1 MGIRYRLDGGL
12 DMRTTAGKLSG
23 GGGGKGGCLWGLISG
38 LFTLIFYL
46 FYYSTILSYRILCYM
61 YRKGKVLYGEIR
73 TYYLNRK
80 KKKRK

>member
-46 FYYSTILSYRILCYM
+46 FYYSTILSYRI
-61 YRKGKVLYGEIR
+61 
-73 TYYLNRK
+73 
-80 KKKRK
+80 